1 MDNHFLPLDHDAPPQ
16 RGRVVHCRIEPFD
29 IYIGRSMNRYPIDRY
44 PELRATGWGNPFRPA
59 PGDPDA
65 GNAIARYRAWLLQ
78 QPQLLARLPELRGR
92 TLGCWCA
99 PLGGLDGDLEG
110 RICHGQ
116 VLAAL
121 ADEVGASDSVVG
133 AQDARDRS
141 AATDSGDEQRRCR

>member
-1 MDNHFLPLDHDAPPQ
+1 MDKQPNDLTAMPHT
-16 RGRVVHCRIEPFD
+16 RIVHCRKEPFD
-29 IYIGRSMNRYPIDRY
+29 IYIGRSMNRY

-65 GNAIARYRAWLLQ
+65 GNAIARYRAWLMQ

-99 PLGGLDGDLEG
+99 PLGGLDGDLDG

-121 ADEVGASDSVVG
+121 ADEADGAGSLPNTH
-133 AQDARDRS
+133 RI
-141 AATDSGDEQRRCR
+141 

>member
-1 MDNHFLPLDHDAPPQ
+1 MDELPNGHAPRLPT
-16 RGRVVHCRIEPFD
+16 RVVHCRREPFD
-29 IYIGRSMNRYPIDRY
+29 RYIGRSMNRYPADRY

-65 GNAIARYRAWLLQ
+65 GNAIARYRAWLMT
-78 QPQLLARLPELRGR
+78 QPQLLARLGELRGW

-99 PLGGLDGDLEG
+99 PLGGLYGDLEG

-121 ADEVGASDSVVG
+121 ADEVSSSDRLVG
-133 AQDARDRS
+133 TQDS
-141 AATDSGDEQRRCR
+141 GAATDSSDEQR

>member
-1 MDNHFLPLDHDAPPQ
+1 MDSRPLPPDHHAPL
-16 RGRVVHCRIEPFD
+16 RRTKVVHCRREPFD
-29 IYIGRSMNRYPIDRY
+29 LYIGRSMNRY

-65 GNAIARYRAWLLQ
+65 GNAIARYRAWLME
-78 QPQLLARLPELRGR
+78 QPQLLARLGELRGK

-99 PLGGLDGDLEG
+99 PLGGLYGDLEG

-121 ADEVGASDSVVG
+121 ADEVSSSDRLVG
-133 AQDARDRS
+133 TQDS
-141 AATDSGDEQRRCR
+141 GAATDSSDEQR